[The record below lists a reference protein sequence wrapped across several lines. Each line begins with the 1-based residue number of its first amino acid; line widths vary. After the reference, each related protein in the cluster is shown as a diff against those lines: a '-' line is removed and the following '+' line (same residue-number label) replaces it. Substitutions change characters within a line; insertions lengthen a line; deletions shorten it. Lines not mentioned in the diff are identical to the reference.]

1 MEPVLPTKQPNYSL
15 LRPQILG
22 ILVILLLLVKIS
34 ISLFTPKNVEV
45 RASDLTVAN
54 ILNAVN
60 EQRTLR
66 NITTLSTNSK
76 LSWAAQYKADDMQ
89 ARHYF
94 AHKDPDGNFIW
105 NKIVE
110 AGYTPYSQLGEN
122 LAIEFYDTESLV
134 SAWMNSPTH
143 RENLLNQGFKDQGM
157 GLSLGAPS
165 QGQYY
170 SAIANTFGSLSGSTK
185 PKPTPT
191 PKPVPTQEKPSPT
204 PTTLA
209 VLVTPTPSKT
219 PTPTPTPSKTPLPTN
234 TPTPTTTPTPPTP
247 TQVYVPVEIRPT
259 LTVQNTN
266 SNFALPNHNNVSTN
280 TTSTIPTNLEKS
292 TGVVNTVTNNNKNF
306 TINRYLIL
314 ACGIILLLLALSDIQ
329 KAVEQKLEHIDKKI
343 NNVVVLIISLIVI
356 AFMYWL

>member
-1 MEPVLPTKQPNYSL
+1 MDKTLISKKDNNAL
-15 LRPQILG
+15 LRPQIIG
-22 ILVILLLLVKIS
+22 ILAVILLLVKVG
-34 ISLFTPKNVEV
+34 ISLFTPKSVEV

-110 AGYTPYSQLGEN
+110 AGYAPYSQLGEN

-191 PKPVPTQEKPSPT
+191 PKPVPTQTKPSPT

-219 PTPTPTPSKTPLPTN
+219 PTPTPSKTPLPTN
-234 TPTPTTTPTPPTP
+234 TPIPTTTPTP

-259 LTVQNTN
+259 LTVQNIN

-280 TTSTIPTNLEKS
+280 TTSTIPTNIEKS
-292 TGVVNTVTNNNKNF
+292 TGVVNTVNNNNKNF
-306 TINRYLIL
+306 NINRYLIL